1 MADRNPDPA
10 RASPIGDA
18 REHRRTLVKNGRRL
32 PYQERIRLKKI
43 AQRRERRGKKEDQR
57 TIRIG
62 ILNVGS
68 MTGRG
73 LELVDFME
81 RRKVK
86 ILCVQETKW
95 KGPKARE
102 LGNGYKLFYNGVDS
116 KRNGVGIVLSEELKK
131 SVLAVKRRSDRIMWM
146 KLTSMENLST

>member
-43 AQRRERRGKKEDQR
+43 AQRRERRGKKEDRR

-62 ILNVGS
+62 TLNVGS

-95 KGPKARE
+95 KGSNARE

-116 KRNGVGIVLSEELKK
+116 KRNG
-131 SVLAVKRRSDRIMWM
+131 
-146 KLTSMENLST
+146 